1 MASNLPPTQ
10 KENWAPNEVVKPEHT
25 NSWGSAINKLTTAM
39 PLYASNGN
47 YYEVQSFSDNII
59 NLVPITYDDGT
70 QNQVIQ
76 SYVDGMHV
84 NFKSTFN
91 NTEQCLVNIDNLGA
105 KQIKTLTN
113 ENLIANSI
121 SSGYF
126 VELIYNKENDIFY
139 LLESR
144 PANTDLSNLTETGKE
159 NILNMIYPIGSI
171 YMSINEVNPSILFG
185 FGEWEQIKDT
195 FLLASGDNYSL
206 ASIGGEATHSLTV
219 EEMPS
224 HTHSASTNN
233 TGEHSHSRGS
243 MEITGTL
250 GHPISRNTEA
260 RYGGFSY
267 VQSAFQ
273 ASNKTTHIG
282 YYSNTSSNSS
292 YAHDVNFYA
301 SRSWGGATSTNGS
314 HAHTVT
320 VGNTGNSNNHNN
332 MPPYLAVNIWKR
344 IA

>member
-10 KENWAPNEVVKPEHT
+10 KEDWTPNEVVKPEHT

-139 LLESR
+139 LLESK

-159 NILNMIYPIGSI
+159 NILSIIYPIGSI

-185 FGEWEQIKDT
+185 FGEWEKIEDK
-195 FLLASGDNYSL
+195 FLLASGTTYANGTE
-206 ASIGGEATHSLTV
+206 GGEALVSITTAQ
-219 EEMPS
+219 MPP
-224 HTHSASTNN
+224 HAHSASTDNA
-233 TGEHSHSRGS
+233 GEHAHSKGTMGIYGR
-243 MEITGTL
+243 TG
-250 GHPISRNTEA
+250 
-260 RYGGFSY
+260 YGGPSSE
-267 VQSAFQ
+267 VSANGVGGAFYNGGSANLWTFGRSGQWRDGIVDFQ
-273 ASNKTTHIG
+273 ANRNWSG
-282 YYSNTSSNSS
+282 ATSSN
-292 YAHDVNFYA
+292 
-301 SRSWGGATSTNGS
+301 GT

-320 VGNTGNSNNHNN
+320 VNNSGNGEAHNN
-332 MPPYLAVNIWKR
+332 MPPYLAVNVWKR